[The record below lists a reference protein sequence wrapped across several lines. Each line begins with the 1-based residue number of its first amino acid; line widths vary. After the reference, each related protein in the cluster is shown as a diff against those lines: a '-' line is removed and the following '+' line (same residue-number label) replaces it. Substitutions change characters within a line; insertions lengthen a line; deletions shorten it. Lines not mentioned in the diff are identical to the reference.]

1 VNSINNDG
9 DLTNKNG
16 NFDQQ
21 SYFYL
26 GTVSHF
32 DGGCSTPQN
41 KKSSNKK
48 MGSVP
53 ITSDNHY
60 LGCVSINKKAG
71 VFSCKIAISHVPQF
85 PSEIV
90 FAK

>member
-32 DGGCSTPQN
+32 DGGCFPPAKQ
-41 KKSSNKK
+41 KKFEQKD
-48 MGSVP
+48 G
-53 ITSDNHY
+53 ICTDN
-60 LGCVSINKKAG
+60 IR
-71 VFSCKIAISHVPQF
+71 
-85 PSEIV
+85 
-90 FAK
+90 